1 MEKFIIMLKIK
12 CESFK
17 DMYDLICLANG
28 NGISLEDFLSAATT
42 GSSWL
47 RIYMYDGFN
56 KDTDYKETE
65 TIEALWEAAL
75 TDGKVLNIVDYS
87 EMTEGDGNYK
97 HTLTMEKIDNGVKL
111 LFESDGYDYV
121 KSMILRDCIDL
132 DVADVIMQ
140 FAIFGEVIYG

>member
-1 MEKFIIMLKIK
+1 MLSIK

-17 DMYDLICLANG
+17 DMQDLMRLANG
-28 NGISLEDFLSAATT
+28 KDGVISLEDLLSTAAT

-47 RIYMYDGFN
+47 CIYMYDGFN

-65 TIEALWEAAL
+65 TIEALWAAAL

-87 EMTEGDGNYK
+87 EMTEGDGKYK

-111 LFESDGYDYV
+111 LFESDEYDNA

-132 DVADVIMQ
+132 DVADVIV
-140 FAIFGEVIYG
+140 FGEVIYG

>member
-1 MEKFIIMLKIK
+1 MLKIK
-12 CESFK
+12 CENFK
-17 DMYDLICLANG
+17 DMQDLMKLANG
-28 NGISLEDFLSAATT
+28 KAISLEDFLSAATT

-47 RIYMYDGFN
+47 CIHMYDEFN
-56 KDTDYKETE
+56 SDTDYKETR
-65 TIEALWEAAL
+65 TIEELWAAAL
-75 TDGKVLNIVDYS
+75 TDGKVLNVVDYS

-111 LFESDGYDYV
+111 LFESDGYDNA

-140 FAIFGEVIYG
+140 FAVFGEVIYG